1 MSMAAN
7 VVLFADQGEPDWV
20 ATTAFYG
27 DAGGSPNTPNNAL
40 VRATDIAGDSDG
52 NVVVFAIGNDPGAGF
67 GLHCYNEYAGLT
79 QIRVRMPIQQ
89 AQGGNSSP
97 PGTVVTFPDG
107 SVKVFYT
114 PTFDDPGSQDL
125 PNTTQA
131 FNIFDVN
138 VATGALTTFA
148 VGRDAN
154 INVISGGGYDGGFTN
169 MTSAGGDSSGNFYG
183 CGFTR
188 RTGNN
193 EYPYLVK
200 YNSAGAVQFAI
211 VLQPQIQQNTG
222 GDVSTANFGTGA
234 VVVVDSSGNTYV
246 GLTHF
251 TNSQI
256 PTFTRKLMKF
266 NSSGVQQ
273 WVRVVEGPQNM
284 SFTGATD
291 GTYVYSADSPTSTT
305 IRVVATETSDG
316 TVAWER
322 TLTVT
327 GNTFG
332 GSPSVIVSDGYVY
345 VLSQASNNVIGATNN
360 GMTWMK
366 LSTSGDFEFNRHIF
380 ASGTFFTTTSFS
392 HVDKGLIAGSK
403 MYTTFRGLQ
412 GVTTVK
418 LPLDGSKLGNLGTM
432 PYLSGVAG
440 FPYTARQ
447 ADINVVELPIT
458 AATTSTATSTAST
471 YGTTTTTMTTADV
484 FTLSLN
490 LTFDKTQINA
500 ILAPE
505 TPPLRPAVVYA
516 KRQLR

>member
-27 DAGGSPNTPNNAL
+27 DAGGSPNTPNDAL
-40 VRATDIAGDSDG
+40 KQATGIAGDSDG
-52 NVVVFAIGNDPGAGF
+52 NVVVFAIGNDGGAGF

-79 QIRVRMPIQQ
+79 QIRVRMPIQPS
-89 AQGGNSSP
+89 QGGNFSP

-154 INVISGGGYDGGFTN
+154 INVVSGGGFGGFTN

-188 RTGNN
+188 RSGNN

-211 VLQPQIQQNTG
+211 VLQPQIQQFTG
-222 GDVSTANFGTGA
+222 GDVSDANFSTGA
-234 VVVVDSSGNTYV
+234 GMVADSDGNTYV
-246 GLTHF
+246 ILPHI

-256 PTFTRKLMKF
+256 PTFTIKLMKF

-273 WVRVVEGPQNM
+273 WVRIVENFGFL
-284 SFTGATD
+284 SATD
-291 GTYVYSADSPTSTT
+291 GTYIYSAVTLTSTT

-327 GNTFG
+327 GNTFFG

-345 VLSQASNNVIGATNN
+345 VLSRASNNVLGATNN
-360 GMTWMK
+360 KGMTWMK

-380 ASGTFFTTTSFS
+380 ASGTFFAPTSFS

-403 MYTTFRGLQ
+403 MYTAFRGLQ

-458 AATTSTATSTAST
+458 AATTATATSTAST

-500 ILAPE
+500 ILGSE
-505 TPPLRPAVVYA
+505 TRPAVVYA